1 MMASSDSKI
10 FLERN
15 WKKSEKRLDGFR
27 TVGFK
32 AGVCGIGM
40 EISVQGCVGL
50 GYGCNTS
57 KWDVDG
63 CVL

>member
-32 AGVCGIGM
+32 AGVCGTGM
-40 EISVQGCVGL
+40 EITV
-50 GYGCNTS
+50 
-57 KWDVDG
+57 
-63 CVL
+63 